1 LRNKGAYVLLSTYNS
16 HKKEIIEKGRG
27 EKINVWLFLNK
38 YTLKVVFTDIQKASF
53 LGPPH

>member
-1 LRNKGAYVLLSTYNS
+1 LRNKGAYVLSTYNS